1 MVLIVIFCILYL
13 TTTFVTTRTRCILV
27 IMHLLK
33 FDTIMLQNPPK
44 WKMMSTPNSENIFSM
59 FNSVTKR
66 YHCLRCDKTC
76 ETRSGLRQH
85 YQSHIGKFSYWCE
98 VCAKGF
104 TGKSHFDAHVAK
116 HEGRT
121 FSCPMC
127 SKTFRSKRGMQRH
140 HAEH

>member
-1 MVLIVIFCILYL
+1 
-13 TTTFVTTRTRCILV
+13 
-27 IMHLLK
+27 
-33 FDTIMLQNPPK
+33 MLQNPPK

-66 YHCLRCDKTC
+66 YHCLRCNKTC

-104 TGKSHFDAHVAK
+104 TGKSHFDARMAK

-121 FSCPMC
+121 FSLILVLSVMPLH
-127 SKTFRSKRGMQRH
+127 STFAPKRLGAHWTRKSGYCDLFTLGSF
-140 HAEH
+140 